1 MNSRLLLTVVVLA
14 ALALLALIG
23 LQRALEEAVE
33 ERNRQEPAQESAP
46 PAASPP
52 REGEAGTAARREAP
66 PEDWPLVE
74 ADAGCLTYT
83 QARRDPGLRREMER
97 LRGAGL
103 LRDDFEPYRHVED
116 ETLEDLAGSGE
127 TAAMMVL
134 GQRRLL
140 AALGQDPGN
149 AVDRLTGR
157 PSPQKGGSIDLEA
170 INQRL
175 LDEAAGWFYRAALNG
190 RIYALQEYGY
200 AMQWREGLMEAPVRL
215 GWVDETDWSRMTR
228 MEQAAWSPWNVYAEA
243 IYDLA
248 PSLTTGFSGIG
259 YSIVMKSEETQL
271 LRDRIVKRFLADQQD
286 AGLQPLDIP
295 MSDFDINEF
304 ESSLCPGVSDALE
317 RDGWQ

>member
-1 MNSRLLLTVVVLA
+1 MNSRLLLTVVVLSL
-14 ALALLALIG
+14 LALLALIG

-46 PAASPP
+46 PPASPP
-52 REGEAGTAARREAP
+52 REGDVGTAARREAP
-66 PEDWPLVE
+66 AGDWPLVE

-83 QARRDPGLRREMER
+83 EARRDPGLRREMER

-116 ETLEDLAGSGE
+116 ETLEDLAVTGE

-140 AALGQDPGN
+140 AALGQDPAN
-149 AVDRLTGR
+149 AVDRLTGG
-157 PSPQKGGSIDLEA
+157 PSPQEGGSIDLEA
-170 INQRL
+170 INKGL
-175 LDEAAGWFYRAALNG
+175 LDEAADWFYRAALNG

-200 AMQWREGLMEAPVRL
+200 ARQWREGLLEAPVRL
-215 GWVDETDWSRMTR
+215 GWVDETDWGRMTR

-259 YSIVMKSEETQL
+259 YSILMKSEETQL
-271 LRDRIVKRFLADQQD
+271 LRDRIVKRFLADQQN
-286 AGLQPLDIP
+286 AGLPPLDIP
-295 MSDFDINEF
+295 LSDFDPKEF
-304 ESSLCPGVSDALE
+304 ESGLCPGVAEGLE
-317 RDGWQ
+317 RGGWR